1 MIYTFDRVI
10 RVPETKPLKLAVCMS
25 TEADNVGRGRGWMV
39 QGAEV
44 VAARAKRA
52 HHYCQG
58 AARGHTQLSRGLKLA
73 KEVVHVREVHAHQ
86 VLRVTIRLFSLFHN
100 FDCDAR
106 AQRGV
111 EFRVRAPTADIH
123 AASVTILMSCLCG
136 GGARLAARA
145 HFEAAGQRRE
155 T

>member
-1 MIYTFDRVI
+1 
-10 RVPETKPLKLAVCMS
+10 
-25 TEADNVGRGRGWMV
+25 MV

-86 VLRVTIRLFSLFHN
+86 VLRVTIRFFSLFHN
-100 FDCDAR
+100 LDCEAR
-106 AQRGV
+106 AQRGAQT
-111 EFRVRAPTADIH
+111 APP
-123 AASVTILMSCLCG
+123 
-136 GGARLAARA
+136 ARN
-145 HFEAAGQRRE
+145 HDVSHC
-155 T
+155 